1 MHTQNVNVKSAG
13 EETAGRCDQ
22 NTCLT
27 DRQIIDL
34 FNWVFAATDDIP
46 GAKCHDFTPPAD
58 AEELNG
64 GLTLSG
70 TKTHV
75 KRLWLRKPKDPARI
89 LWCADMTSFF
99 WDIFSLHEVLYV
111 LIIMPLKILCYGF
124 AILDIP

>member
-1 MHTQNVNVKSAG
+1 LPREYQPGRWINHHRRRKPGCTQNVNVKTAG

-58 AEELNG
+58 AEELNVFEKG
-64 GLTLSG
+64 IPDYCAVWISNGWPVAAALPLDFLFR
-70 TKTHV
+70 V
-75 KRLWLRKPKDPARI
+75 VPANY
-89 LWCADMTSFF
+89 F
-99 WDIFSLHEVLYV
+99 
-111 LIIMPLKILCYGF
+111 
-124 AILDIP
+124 